1 MTKKAR
7 PNEASGRLR
16 RKSLCQISHN
26 MPPSRALR
34 CPQTRTVAVSDYEL
48 HLLAETLEAN
58 AARAA
63 VNSETIATASAWFE
77 RAAEL
82 REVAR

>member
-1 MTKKAR
+1 M
-7 PNEASGRLR
+7 
-16 RKSLCQISHN
+16 CQITHN
-26 MPPSRALR
+26 MPHFRALR
-34 CPQTRTVAVSDYEL
+34 CPQTVTVAVSFYEL

-63 VNSETIATASAWFE
+63 VNPETLATASAWFE

>member
-1 MTKKAR
+1 MC
-7 PNEASGRLR
+7 ND
-16 RKSLCQISHN
+16 SHN
-26 MPPSRALR
+26 MNHHRALR
-34 CPQTRTVAVSDYEL
+34 CPRTVTVAVSFYEL

-63 VNSETIATASAWFE
+63 ANSQTIATAGDWFD

-82 REVAR
+82 RAAAR

>member
-1 MTKKAR
+1 
-7 PNEASGRLR
+7 
-16 RKSLCQISHN
+16 LCNDSHN
-26 MPPSRALR
+26 MNHHRALR
-34 CPQTRTVAVSDYEL
+34 CPRTVTVAVSFYEL

>member
-1 MTKKAR
+1 M
-7 PNEASGRLR
+7 
-16 RKSLCQISHN
+16 CQISHN

-48 HLLAETLEAN
+48 HLLAETP
-58 AARAA
+58 RAA

>member
-1 MTKKAR
+1 MVHLTTDRAA
-7 PNEASGRLR
+7 P
-16 RKSLCQISHN
+16 
-26 MPPSRALR
+26 RALR
-34 CPQTRTVAVSDYEL
+34 CPQTRTVAVSNYEL

-63 VNSETIATASAWFE
+63 VNPETLATAGDWFG

-82 REVAR
+82 REAAR

>member
-48 HLLAETLEAN
+48 HLLTETP
-58 AARAA
+58 RAA

>member
-1 MTKKAR
+1 M
-7 PNEASGRLR
+7 
-16 RKSLCQISHN
+16 CQISHN

-63 VNSETIATASAWFE
+63 VNPETLATAGNWFE

-82 REVAR
+82 REAAR